1 MYDINQYK
9 ISCFETECAQLVVAL
24 ILIDLKIHVH
34 TFWSLESSFWKPI
47 SVDDPQ
53 QPSLSL
59 KCAAA
64 AIIYAHDLFI
74 LYLGSNHL
82 LNLFSIELFNKTK
95 LAADARALFY

>member
-9 ISCFETECAQLVVAL
+9 ISCFETECAWLVVAL

-47 SVDDPQ
+47 PVDDPQ

-59 KCAAA
+59 KCGA

-82 LNLFSIELFNKTK
+82 ISLFSKELNKTK
-95 LAADARALFY
+95 LAADAQALFY